1 MVSWVVMFNFYINKK
16 LTLINHLGISDTL
29 ITYLEIVL
37 AEQSHMSIEE
47 GVEEE
52 EWNKYYS
59 F

>member
-1 MVSWVVMFNFYINKK
+1 MNGQLSGNVIK
-16 LTLINHLGISDTL
+16 NHLGISDTL

-52 EWNKYYS
+52 E
-59 F
+59 